1 MILNG
6 FKIIFKK
13 FLKNISGLWKSLRIS
28 KNKKQKVNIM
38 LEMNMRYKDKSL
50 VKRLI
55 LKEKI
60 SFYGLYLI
68 LISFTIHYGI
78 KKLKGFIWKLRK

>member
-1 MILNG
+1 
-6 FKIIFKK
+6 
-13 FLKNISGLWKSLRIS
+13 
-28 KNKKQKVNIM
+28 
-38 LEMNMRYKDKSL
+38 MRYKDKSL